1 MICIRVCVYDLCYP
15 LLLNRGITCV
25 SWVLLTRASYIMC
38 GASFSEIKIFKMA
51 TAENET
57 KHSARGAAQ
66 VAGLRLKPALP
77 QAGLANCKCAP
88 CLPHS
93 SPARL
98 PLSTPRLVTSAINS
112 ARPGLQSKSQ
122 RLGVIPLVLFWNL
135 SGSSSLKSLNLET
148 EETHHWTWLEW
159 QGPACRMSYI

>member
-1 MICIRVCVYDLCYP
+1 
-15 LLLNRGITCV
+15 
-25 SWVLLTRASYIMC
+25 MC

-112 ARPGLQSKSQ
+112 ARPGLKSKSQ

-148 EETHHWTWLEW
+148 EEIHHWTWLEW
-159 QGPACRMSYI
+159 QVPACWMKLRVRFKQHSVGLERLNKSVGRGWQQLLLSF